1 MNYGR
6 YQIIKEVGHGSMGVV
21 YQALDPHINRLL
33 AVKVLRKD
41 REISDDA
48 IQRFKKEAIV
58 IGRLSHPHIETIY
71 DVGEEDGTV
80 YFAMEFLEGKT
91 LSDVIKEKPLST
103 EEVVVFGIQIAEAL
117 DYAHQKGVI
126 HRDIKPGNIVVQP
139 DGQLK
144 ITDFGVAHIDNT
156 SATLQTQAGE
166 IMGTPAYMSPEQVL
180 GKPVDGRS
188 DLFSLGV
195 ILYELS
201 TGKRP
206 FGGDGKAL
214 ATVFN
219 EVIQITPP
227 EPRSISTPV
236 PSVLSGLIMKSLQ
249 KEPGKR
255 FQTGKEL
262 AAALKDCLGG
272 KEPEAATAAS
282 IRVKKR
288 NFGAIFAVAAV
299 LASITYGIY
308 YYLLNRD
315 VSPLKPP
322 RIQKNI
328 PPESNRDTPAS
339 APGALQY
346 PPAPESQ
353 QVMLPALQ
361 PEAKSA
367 ESEKTSP
374 EPSRD
379 IPEPLP
385 EAKQSIP
392 EPVIQSPPH
401 LPPPPAAPPAA
412 KSTEAKK
419 PEPKPLFREQKPL
432 PAPSRTDQ
440 LHLKPSQEKEQKKQP
455 SQSVK
460 SVPDAMFTP
469 LKVRT
474 TPQGASVYIDGIL
487 KGTSPLTVIL
497 SVGKHQVRISFSG
510 YQDLEKQITV
520 EEMMEYPLT
529 FSLKAIE
536 EPTGIKR

>member
-21 YQALDPHINRLL
+21 YQAMDPHINRLL

-227 EPRSISTPV
+227 EPRSIATPV

-262 AAALKDCLGG
+262 AAALKNCLGG
-272 KEPEAATAAS
+272 IEPEVATAAPV
-282 IRVKKR
+282 RAKNR
-288 NFGAIFAVAAV
+288 NLGAIVTIAAV

-308 YYLLNRD
+308 YYLLNKD
-315 VSPLKPP
+315 VSTLKPQ

-328 PPESNRDTPAS
+328 PPESHPDTPAS
-339 APGALQY
+339 APGAIQY

-353 QVMLPALQ
+353 QAVPPAAQ
-361 PEAKSA
+361 PEAKSVEA
-367 ESEKTSP
+367 EKTSP
-374 EPSRD
+374 ESSRD
-379 IPEPLP
+379 IPAPLP

-392 EPVIQSPPH
+392 EPEILMPPH
-401 LPPPPAAPPAA
+401 LSPPPAAPPAA
-412 KSTEAKK
+412 KSTEVKK
-419 PEPKPLFREQKPL
+419 PEPKPLLREQKPL

-440 LHLKPSQEKEQKKQP
+440 PHLKPSQEKEQKKP
-455 SQSVK
+455 SLTVK

-474 TPQGASVYIDGIL
+474 TPQGASVYIDGNL

-497 SVGKHQVRISFSG
+497 PVGKHQVRISFSG

-529 FSLKAIE
+529 FSLKAVE